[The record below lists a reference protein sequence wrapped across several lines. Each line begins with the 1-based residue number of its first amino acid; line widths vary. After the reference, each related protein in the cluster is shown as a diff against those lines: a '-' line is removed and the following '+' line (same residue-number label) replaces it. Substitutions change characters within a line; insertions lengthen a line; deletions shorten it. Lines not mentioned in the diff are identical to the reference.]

1 MTGTSPIPVLDLG
14 GLLLVSIQG
23 ELADSAAAALRTDV
37 TAAVARTGSRG
48 LIIDISSLEIVDSFL
63 ARVLA
68 EVALASRLLAARTVL
83 VGMRPAVAITLVEL
97 GLTLEGMTTAR
108 TVTDA
113 AAGFGVVIVETDA
126 AKQGG
131 T

>member
-1 MTGTSPIPVLDLG
+1 MTGTSSIPVLDLG
-14 GLLLVSIQG
+14 GLLLISVQG
-23 ELADSAAAALRTDV
+23 ELADDAAVELQTDV

-48 LIIDISSLEIVDSFL
+48 LIIDISSLEVVDSFL
-63 ARVLA
+63 ARVLV

-97 GLTLEGMTTAR
+97 GLALDGMATAR

-113 AAGFGVVIVETDA
+113 AAGFGVAITASDTAGRA
-126 AKQGG
+126 A